1 MLTGLPSSPDAF
13 RDGDWGRIAPLYEEL
28 AARPLDDVGTWLRDW
43 SELEGLVD
51 EASELAGIAYT
62 TDTNDAEKER
72 LHLVWSGE
80 LAPRLHEQRVRL
92 ARRLVESGY
101 EEPGMEV
108 PIRRLRNQIALYR
121 EENLPLQGDLAR
133 LRSRYA
139 KVTGQMQVEWDGE
152 RLTVPQVQAKLGE
165 ADRDVRERAYRLH
178 LRPYVEARDELGTI
192 FDEMVELRQR
202 VAHNAGFANYR
213 DFAHQEKDRF
223 DYTPDDCLRW
233 HDAVEE
239 VAVPAATR
247 ALERRR
253 LGMGLDRL
261 RPWDVEGSPDPLGRP
276 ALRPFRDARELV
288 ETAGGVFEQVDPALG
303 ERFRTMAGEGL
314 LDLDSRLGKAAG
326 GYCVALSHR
335 RRPFIFM
342 NATGTQKDVDT
353 LLHESGHSFHVFEC
367 AAAQPLHWQQQYGA
381 EIAEVAS
388 MSMELLCAPHLAA
401 SEGGFYASEEDA
413 TRARAENLERILLFF
428 GHCASVD
435 AFQHWIYTDP
445 GGTDRAARDRRWLEL
460 RARFEPGI
468 DHSGLE
474 TERVA
479 RWHRQLHFFEVPF
492 YYIEYGLAQLGA
504 LQVWRESRRDRPAA
518 LAAYRRAL
526 ALGGTRPLPELYA
539 AAGAR
544 LLFDRE
550 GIRELIELVE
560 SELDTLAG

>member
-1 MLTGLPSSPDAF
+1 MPTGLPSSPDAL

-28 AARPLDDVGTWLRDW
+28 AARPLDGIGTWLRDW
-43 SELEGLVD
+43 SELEALVE

-62 TDTNDAEKER
+62 TDTSDAEKER
-72 LHLVWSGE
+72 LHLIWSGE

>member
-1 MLTGLPSSPDAF
+1 MPTGLPSSPDALL
-13 RDGDWGRIAPLYEEL
+13 DGDWGRIAPLYEEL
-28 AARPLDDVGTWLRDW
+28 AARPLDGIGTWLRDW
-43 SELEGLVD
+43 SELEALVD
-51 EASELAGIAYT
+51 EASGLAGIAYT
-62 TDTNDAEKER
+62 TDTSDAEKER
-72 LHLVWSGE
+72 LHLIWSGE

-139 KVTGQMQVEWDGE
+139 KVTDQMQVEWVGE
-152 RLTVPQVQAKLGE
+152 RLAVPQVQAKLGE

-178 LRPYVEARDELGTI
+178 LRPFVEARDELGTI
-192 FDEMVELRQR
+192 FDEMVDLRQR

-233 HDAVEE
+233 HDAVED
-239 VAVPAATR
+239 VVVPAATR

-253 LGMGLDRL
+253 LRMGLDHL

-276 ALRPFRDARELV
+276 ALRPFRDPRELV
-288 ETAGGVFEQVDPALG
+288 ETAGRVFEQVDPALG
-303 ERFRTMAGEGL
+303 GRFRTMAGEGL
-314 LDLDSRLGKAAG
+314 LDLDSRLGKAPG
-326 GYCVALSHR
+326 GYCVPLSHR

-367 AAAQPLHWQQQYGA
+367 AAQPLHWQQQYGA

-413 TRARAENLERILLFF
+413 TRARADNLERILLFF

-445 GGTDRAARDRRWLEL
+445 GGTAGAARDRRWLEL

-550 GIRELIELVE
+550 GIRELIELV
-560 SELDTLAG
+560 